1 MFPAWFYILCVLFQ
15 ILLPPSSMEWT
26 LCENHE
32 YFSKI
37 NLFSFFF
44 QPLALVTWGCRLT
57 MSTVQPGIVTN
68 FIRQHALRGP
78 EKISRDGQYDMN
90 LKVPAEVLTDL
101 DDSVLCPRSWLIVMW
116 YRETWFLWSLNPHFL
131 HTIACFIVPT
141 KTTRRTLLYFLGIGV
156 FAFCHIP
163 RLYWTRAYIGLLL

>member
-1 MFPAWFYILCVLFQ
+1 
-15 ILLPPSSMEWT
+15 MEWT

-101 DDSVLCPRSWLIVMW
+101 DDSVLCPRS
-116 YRETWFLWSLNPHFL
+116 
-131 HTIACFIVPT
+131 
-141 KTTRRTLLYFLGIGV
+141 
-156 FAFCHIP
+156 
-163 RLYWTRAYIGLLL
+163 